1 MAEVSVV
8 IVTYN
13 GLHDNTAPCL
23 RSIFSES
30 SDEDYEV
37 IVVDNDSK
45 DGTQA
50 FLAEMADSEPRLRYL
65 LNKTN
70 RGFAG
75 GNNDGIRAATGTIIV
90 LLNNDTLV
98 GSGWLTGLR
107 DALQMDRSIGLVGP
121 VSNYV
126 GNEQRIF
133 TRGSTPAEILKEGR
147 SWTNISR
154 GDSFQTD
161 RLGFF
166 CVAFRSE
173 LIERVGFLDESYGL
187 GFYEDDDYCLRVC
200 NAGYRLVCHEDLFVY
215 HRGSASFE
223 KAPELTRHLL
233 ARNRRLLEAKIGGK
247 YRPVHPRERQLDLI
261 EEYVRK
267 ANEVE
272 ERGRMLAKIDN
283 RMNLL
288 ATLTPRGIFKRIK
301 FFMRVRRIRE
311 SIRLIACGASNEK

>member
-13 GLHDNTAPCL
+13 GLQDNTAPCL

-45 DGTQA
+45 DGTPT
-50 FLAEMADSEPRLRYL
+50 FLAAMADSEPRLRYL

-75 GNNDGIRAATGTIIV
+75 GNNDGIRAATGTILV

-98 GSGWLTGLR
+98 TSGWLTGLR
-107 DALQMDRSIGLVGP
+107 ETLLMDRTIGLAGP

-133 TRGSTPAEILKEGR
+133 TRGSTPAEILREGE
-147 SWTNISR
+147 SWTHISN
-154 GDSFQTD
+154 GDSFQTG

-173 LIERVGFLDESYGL
+173 LLERVGFLDESYGL
-187 GFYEDDDYCLRVC
+187 GFYEDDDYCLRVA
-200 NAGYRLVCHEDLFVY
+200 NAGYRLVCREDLFVY

-223 KAPELTRHLL
+223 KAPGVTRQLL
-233 ARNRRLLEAKIGGK
+233 ARNRRLLEAKIGCK

-261 EEYVRK
+261 EEYVRR
-267 ANEVE
+267 ANDVE
-272 ERGRMLAKIDN
+272 ERGRMLAKIEN
-283 RMNLL
+283 RLNLVG
-288 ATLTPRGIFKRIK
+288 TLTPRGIFKKLK
-301 FFMRVRRIRE
+301 FFMRVRRIRK
-311 SIRLIACGASNEK
+311 SVRLIVCGASNEK

>member
-13 GLHDNTAPCL
+13 GLQDNTAPCL
-23 RSIFSES
+23 RSIFNES

-45 DGTQA
+45 DGTRG
-50 FLAEMADSEPRLRYL
+50 FLAEMANKEPRLRFL
-65 LNKTN
+65 LNETN

-98 GSGWLTGLR
+98 TPGWLSGLR
-107 DALQMDRSIGLVGP
+107 ETLLMDRSIGLVGP

-133 TRGSTPAEILKEGR
+133 ARGSTPAEILREGE
-147 SWTNISR
+147 SWTHISA
-154 GDSFQTD
+154 GDSFQTE

-166 CVAFRSE
+166 CVAFRRE
-173 LIERVGFLDESYGL
+173 LVERVGFLDESYGL
-187 GFYEDDDYCLRVC
+187 GFYEDDDYCLRVS
-200 NAGYRLVCHEDLFVY
+200 NAGYRLVCREDLFVY

-223 KAPELTRHLL
+223 KAPDLTRQLL
-233 ARNRRLLEAKIGGK
+233 ARNRRLLEGKIGGK
-247 YRPVHPRERQLDLI
+247 YRPLHPRERQLDLI

-267 ANEVE
+267 ANDIE

-283 RMNLL
+283 RLSLL
-288 ATLTPRGIFKRIK
+288 YTLKPRGIFKRLK
-301 FFMRVRRIRE
+301 FFVRVRRIRK
-311 SIRLIACGASNEK
+311 SVRLIACGASDEK